1 MIFKVTWGED
11 LRTWVTSQGSCFQ
24 APGRKKDILGPHRAL
39 PFGYQTIEIVDPKK
53 LEFPQESRAGGR
65 ERLIPTSQKRNL
77 PPPIEI
83 SHSSARVS
91 NHLAGGPGGRPR
103 WSRTTI

>member
-77 PPPIEI
+77 PPPHRDFTQLCQGVKP
-83 SHSSARVS
+83 SCR
-91 NHLAGGPGGRPR
+91 RPWR
-103 WSRTTI
+103 